1 MDCCGNPV
9 VETTMA
15 LSFATLFGFGLTMSL
30 GHCLGMCGPLV
41 TAVSAAQR
49 SDGASQAVMLGR
61 LSLYNLGRLAGY
73 AVLGVAGGLLGSA
86 VSRAGQGVLS
96 IAIGVLMLLTA
107 AGLVS
112 IRRWE
117 QGGPLQKLIANRL
130 PLLLGARTAH
140 GRIALGLA
148 NGFLPC
154 GPVYKA
160 ALAAAASGSALQGGM
175 AMVWFGLGTVPV
187 LLLFGMGVARLS
199 LGARRLFNRLGAAL
213 LFVMAVQLIL
223 RGLAARDVIAHAR
236 LGEVVFW

>member
-41 TAVSAAQR
+41 SAVAAAQR
-49 SDGASQAVMLGR
+49 GDGASGKVMLGR
-61 LSLYNLGRLAGY
+61 LSLYNLGRITGY
-73 AVLGVAGGLLGSA
+73 AVLGAVGGLLGSA
-86 VSRAGQGVLS
+86 VSLAGQGVLS

-107 AGLVS
+107 VGLVS
-112 IRRWE
+112 TRRWE

-130 PLLLGARTAH
+130 PQLLGARTVP
-140 GRIALGLA
+140 GRFALGLA

-160 ALAAAASGSALQGGM
+160 AMAAAASGSLLHGGQ

-187 LLLFGMGVARLS
+187 MLLFGMGAAKLS
-199 LGARRLFNRLGAAL
+199 LEARRVFTRVGAAL
-213 LFVMAVQLIL
+213 VFVMAVQLIL
-223 RGLAARDVIAHAR
+223 RGLAAREILAHVR

>member
-49 SDGASQAVMLGR
+49 GDGASSAVMLGR
-61 LSLYNLGRLAGY
+61 LSLYNLGRIAGY
-73 AVLGVAGGLLGSA
+73 AGLGAVGGLLGSA

-96 IAIGVLMLLTA
+96 IAIGALMLLTA
-107 AGLVS
+107 VGLVS
-112 IRRWE
+112 MRRWE
-117 QGGPLQKLIANRL
+117 QGGPLQKLIADRL
-130 PLLLGARTAH
+130 PRLLGARTAP
-140 GRIALGLA
+140 GRLVLGLA
-148 NGFLPC
+148 NGLLPC

-160 ALAAAASGSALQGGM
+160 AMTAAASGSVVDGGL

-187 LLLFGMGVARLS
+187 LLLFGMGVARLG

-213 LFVMAVQLIL
+213 VFVMAVQLIL